1 MVRPRTAGCEPM
13 LACYGANTLLAAV
26 AEPRLQRSM
35 GEDNAHVSQLPL
47 RVAILADVRL
57 YREGLTRL
65 LASND
70 ALSIIHVSSFDPTF
84 LVKFEHD
91 PPEVVLL
98 EAGAACQTSIVQDL
112 SARAPSTKFV
122 AYGVTDEASQ
132 ALRCAEVGVN
142 AFVPAEANG
151 DELARTILSLRSG
164 EFNCSP
170 KVAALLMR
178 RVRSLA
184 QGIVGGDAPQDRLTA
199 RELGIVSFIAEGLSN
214 KEIASRLGIE
224 LSTVKN
230 HVHHILEKLHVTR
243 RSQAV
248 ARVGMGRMIHR

>member
-1 MVRPRTAGCEPM
+1 MV
-13 LACYGANTLLAAV
+13 
-26 AEPRLQRSM
+26 
-35 GEDNAHVSQLPL
+35 EDNDQASPVPL

-70 ALSIIHVSSFDPTF
+70 ALTIVHVGSFDRT
-84 LVKFEHD
+84 LLETIGLD
-91 PPEVVLL
+91 PPDVVLL
-98 EAGAACQTSIVQDL
+98 EAGAACQTTIVQDL
-112 SARAPSTKFV
+112 SARVPSTKFV

-132 ALRCAEVGVN
+132 ALRCAEVGVS

-170 KVAALLMR
+170 RVSALLMR
-178 RVRSLA
+178 RVRMLS
-184 QGIVGGDAPQDRLTA
+184 QGIVRDDPEDRLTA
-199 RELGIVSFIAEGLSN
+199 RELGIVSFIADGLSN
-214 KEIASRLGIE
+214 KEIAARLGIE

-230 HVHHILEKLHVTR
+230 HVHHILEKLQVAR

-248 ARVGMGRMIHR
+248 ARVRIGRTIHR